1 MSVSLMLTHQRAARP
16 CGLSMILMVLLLT
29 PLAAAVSDTVP
40 ASFRTERDRFVA
52 EMVDKHAF
60 DESELAALMSEA
72 RYQQSIVDAM
82 NRPYE
87 GKPWGLYRALFVTAE
102 RIAGGQRF
110 LAEHKPLLR
119 QAEAAYG
126 VPAEVITAIIGIET
140 NYGGTLGSHRVLDA
154 LSTLGFA
161 YPRRA
166 DFFRKELEEFLLLA
180 REEALPPT
188 SVRGS
193 YAGAVGK
200 PQFIPSSYRAF
211 AVDFDGDGQRNLW
224 ESDADVIGS
233 VGAYLA
239 QHGWQRG
246 RPIASTAT
254 LNGSLKPGIE
264 VGGKRPLVPRSTVAQ
279 LEAAGVEPAEALD
292 PSARAALIELD
303 RNGPEYWVTLENF
316 YAITRYNHSNLYALA
331 AVELSRAIASA
342 EIPPGD

>member
-1 MSVSLMLTHQRAARP
+1 MKTVPQMPIHPRTRWPWARP
-16 CGLSMILMVLLLT
+16 VILMALLLT
-29 PLAAAVSDTVP
+29 SVAAAAEP
-40 ASFRTERDRFVA
+40 ESFGSERDRFVA
-52 EMVDKHAF
+52 EMVEKHGF
-60 DESELAALMSEA
+60 DRAELSALMAEA
-72 RYQQSIVDAM
+72 RYQQAIIDAM

-87 GKPWGLYRALFVTAE
+87 AKPWGEYRALFVTPE
-102 RIAGGQRF
+102 RIAGGRRF
-110 LAEHKPLLR
+110 LAEHQTLLA

-126 VPAEVITAIIGIET
+126 VPPEVVAAIIGIET

-166 DFFRKELEEFLLLA
+166 AFFRKELEAFLLLA
-180 REEALPPT
+180 GEEAIDPV

-200 PQFIPSSYRAF
+200 PQFIPSSYRAY

-246 RPIASTAT
+246 QPIASAAT
-254 LNGSLKPGIE
+254 LPSALKSGIE
-264 VGGKRPLVPRSTVAQ
+264 VGGKRPLVPGLSVAQ
-279 LEAAGVEPAEALD
+279 LEAAGVEPLERLD

-303 RNGPEYWVTLENF
+303 RDGPEYWVTLDNF

-331 AVELSRAIASA
+331 VVELSRAIASA
-342 EIPPGD
+342 ETSAED